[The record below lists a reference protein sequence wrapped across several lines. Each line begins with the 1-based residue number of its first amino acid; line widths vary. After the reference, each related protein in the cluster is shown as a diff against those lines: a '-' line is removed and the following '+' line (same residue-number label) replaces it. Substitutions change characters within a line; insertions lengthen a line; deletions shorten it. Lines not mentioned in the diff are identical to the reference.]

1 MEQGKIRRNPPSGFI
16 ERELPYPI
24 AAAWTKVRACPAD
37 AAARRKDV
45 LIECTE
51 VVLRTLVAYGLSD
64 YLRGPRTSRWEPTR
78 RETAQSPSLPA
89 RSESRPEPLAR
100 R

>member
-1 MEQGKIRRNPPSGFI
+1 LAMAVLDLLLARKRGRSVKLFRRARCFLSTNLAIGAGF
-16 ERELPYPI
+16 L
-24 AAAWTKVRACPAD
+24 
-37 AAARRKDV
+37 
-45 LIECTE
+45 
-51 VVLRTLVAYGLSD
+51 D